1 MIKSTGNWRKNR
13 NRRCRDELPGFVM
26 LRREMKPCLAN
37 REKMARKKFWKICS
51 WLNDGFSIGFANSIV
66 KCLPQNSC

>member
-37 REKMARKKFWKICS
+37 REKIVRKKFWKICS
-51 WLNDGFSIGFANSIV
+51 WLN
-66 KCLPQNSC
+66 